1 MKKLS
6 NIQNYIFL
14 FGAFMMLIGTGCNMA
29 ADFLSM
35 SDASMLLF
43 HQIGACIFLLGAL
56 CFASMQMLQQ
66 YLGDNFILRRLR
78 TMQIIGDI
86 CFVLAGLL
94 LLEDA
99 FRLIYPFFTSDMDN
113 QIFYAQFINNNW
125 VLLLFV
131 AAILEVYTTHRIASE
146 LKKENK

>member
-14 FGAFMMLIGTGCNMA
+14 FGAFMMLHGTGCNMA

-35 SDASMLLF
+35 SEVMKVLF
-43 HQIGACIFLLGAL
+43 HQIGACVFLLGAL
-56 CFASMQMLQQ
+56 CFASMQFLQQ
-66 YLGDNFILRRLR
+66 YMGDNFIVKRLR
-78 TMQIIGDI
+78 VMQVIGDV
-86 CFVLAGLL
+86 CFVVAGLL

-99 FRLIYPFFTSDMDN
+99 FRLVYPFFTSNMDD
-113 QIFYAQFINNNW
+113 QIFYAQYISNNW
-125 VLLLFV
+125 VLFLFI

-146 LKKENK
+146 LKKEN